1 MTGKWRVDRIWDF
14 ERWSNWIYSERKRWK
29 YRTRPSFLVSQESSI
44 IREKYFVLQNWFFK
58 YSFTANNVANIN
70 FSQLRMLSLSV
81 SYLLFVFQDTVIYD
95 RLAETSKYKEITLK
109 HLEQF
114 ATEGEY
120 NTIVNMTQIKWNHV
134 LLLSYRIILIILLG
148 ES

>member
-1 MTGKWRVDRIWDF
+1 
-14 ERWSNWIYSERKRWK
+14 
-29 YRTRPSFLVSQESSI
+29 
-44 IREKYFVLQNWFFK
+44 
-58 YSFTANNVANIN
+58 
-70 FSQLRMLSLSV
+70 MLSLSV

-120 NTIVNMTQIKWNHV
+120 NTIVNMTQIK
-134 LLLSYRIILIILLG
+134 
-148 ES
+148 